1 MSKKIII
8 ALTIFITF
16 LGFNF
21 ANANEINILPN
32 NPLYFFKDL
41 GRKIQ
46 DFFTFDNVKKVELR
60 INVANEKLTEI
71 EQMVSKNL
79 NIPDYGKYF
88 KKYEEAV
95 LKVHDKIKT
104 IDKEDVLEK
113 ATKEV
118 VKQEERLNRLKDSL
132 RINID
137 DFINKEDIS
146 ALEQEEVYT
155 DELITNRVIE
165 GTKEFG
171 ITTKD
176 VLKTMEVLSE
186 EDMKLL
192 EQFAMDILSGNK
204 TEKDVEKIELS
215 DDARK
220 KIMILGFPKFCADL
234 GYELLVE
241 DDLKFCISPLGI
253 KCTEEEFINQGC
265 AF

>member
-95 LKVHDKIKT
+95 LRVQEKLQKVE
-104 IDKEDVLEK
+104 KEDVLNNLKNKIRE
-113 ATKEV
+113 
-118 VKQEERLNRLKDSL
+118 QEERFKKLKGVEEE
-132 RINID
+132 INE
-137 DFINKEDIS
+137 KVS
-146 ALEQEEVYT
+146 
-155 DELITNRVIE
+155 EL
-165 GTKEFG
+165 G

-204 TEKDVEKIELS
+204 TEKDVEEIELS